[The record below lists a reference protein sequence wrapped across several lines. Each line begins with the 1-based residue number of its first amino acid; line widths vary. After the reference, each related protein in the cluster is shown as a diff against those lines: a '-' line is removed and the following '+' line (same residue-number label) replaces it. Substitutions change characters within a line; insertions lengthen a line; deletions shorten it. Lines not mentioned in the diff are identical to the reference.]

1 MKILH
6 LINTFSAGGAE
17 LHLLT
22 LCQQLQRQGVRVVV
36 AYLREQ
42 VKGSM
47 SLRPAFEREGIRTIN
62 LHADSRYNWW
72 YTIRLLR
79 LLFTERPDILHTHLP
94 RADFAGILGRRLFPS
109 LLWVSSVHNISDK
122 SWSGGWI
129 LPLFN
134 FIWCRADAVI
144 AISQAVKDWLVRE
157 KHVSPGKVTVIYY
170 GIEAS
175 KFTGVDASVLK
186 APGERA
192 IIGTIGRLE
201 HRKGHDFLIQIMPA
215 ILEREPNVSLVII
228 GHDPW
233 EYGKSLQRLISEL
246 GLTDQVQLG
255 GFHEDIPAFLHSL
268 NVFAFATR
276 SEGFGQ
282 VVIEAMAA
290 GKPVVVSK
298 IPPLTEIVEHGKT
311 GFLVDSTD
319 PQAFAQAI
327 LWCLTH
333 PDAAQQM
340 GKQGQERVYSYFS
353 AERMATETRS
363 LYRKLMKRSR
373 YEGTSAHRNEN

>member
-1 MKILH
+1 MKVLH

-22 LCQQLQRQGVRVVV
+22 LCQQLQRQGVSVVV

-47 SLRPAFEREGIRTIN
+47 SLRPAFEREGIRTLN
-62 LHADSRYNWW
+62 LHADNRYNWR

-79 LLFTERPDILHTHLP
+79 LLSTERPDILHTHLP
-94 RADFAGILGRRLFPS
+94 RADFAGVLGRRLYPS
-109 LLWVSSVHNISDK
+109 LLWVSSVHNISNS

-129 LPLFN
+129 LPLFDL
-134 FIWCRADAVI
+134 IWSRADAVI

-157 KHVSPGKVTVIYY
+157 KHVLPGKVTVIHY
-170 GIEAS
+170 GIDAS
-175 KFTGVDASVLK
+175 KFTHANTAVLK
-186 APGERA
+186 APGGPA

-201 HRKGHDFLIQIMPA
+201 QRKGQDFLIQVMPA
-215 ILEREPNVSLVII
+215 ILEREPNVSLMLI

-233 EYGKSLQRLISEL
+233 GYGQNLERLIAEL
-246 GLTDQVQLG
+246 GLNGQVQLG

-268 NVFAFATR
+268 DVFAFATR

-311 GFLVDSTD
+311 GLLVDPHDS
-319 PQAFAQAI
+319 QAFAQAI

-333 PDAAQQM
+333 PDAAQHM
-340 GKQGQERVYSYFS
+340 GRQGRERVQSYFS
-353 AERMATETRS
+353 AQRMATETRS
-363 LYRKLMKRSR
+363 LYHKLLKRS
-373 YEGTSAHRNEN
+373 